1 MLKKVKKIVA
11 LMMATNSCTDDGD
24 NGAFYIIRDDCVCA
38 GE

>member
-1 MLKKVKKIVA
+1 MLKKLK
-11 LMMATNSCTDDGD
+11 NSCTDDGD

>member
-1 MLKKVKKIVA
+1 MLKKVKKIAA
-11 LMMATNSCTDDGD
+11 LMMAI

>member
-1 MLKKVKKIVA
+1 MKKMLKKVNKD
-11 LMMATNSCTDDGD
+11 SRTDDGN